1 MISPRRHKS
10 FEVVPCVGSISPTR
24 SSLVTNLVP
33 CVVAAPF
40 GETKGKEDDNVAF
53 RFVAFEQASTLFFS
67 PLLFS
72 LSFFLNYSVV
82 AQSRTICIINRRMI
96 TSIVM

>member
-33 CVVAAPF
+33 CVVAAPY
-40 GETKGKEDDNVAF
+40 GTRYETKGKEDDNVAF
-53 RFVAFEQASTLFFS
+53 RFVAFEQASTLFFFPS
-67 PLLFS
+67 
-72 LSFFLNYSVV
+72 SFFSFFF
-82 AQSRTICIINRRMI
+82 S
-96 TSIVM
+96 